1 MHAVLFRHV
10 QIQIAEVQMRPNASV
25 VQELVLGMVL
35 FVAEKRTPALLL
47 NLPANLKVDL
57 DAVIFQH
64 ALIQIAEVQMRPN
77 ASAVHP
83 IASLIL
89 ITVVQQTMSAIL
101 LNLHANLSV
110 EFQHVLTQI
119 AEVQTQFNACAVEQV
134 DQLVVLV
141 LTVVY

>member
-1 MHAVLFRHV
+1 V
-10 QIQIAEVQMRPNASV
+10 EVQMHPNVSA
-25 VQELVLGMVL
+25 VQELVILIL
-35 FVAEKRTPALLL
+35 ITVAQQRIPALLL
-47 NLPANLKVDL
+47 NLHANLKVDL
-57 DAVIFQH
+57 DVVIFQH
-64 ALIQIAEVQMRPN
+64 ALIQIVEVQMHPN

-83 IASLIL
+83 IVFLIL
-89 ITVVQQTMSAIL
+89 ITVAQQTMSAIL

-134 DQLVVLV
+134 DQFVVLV